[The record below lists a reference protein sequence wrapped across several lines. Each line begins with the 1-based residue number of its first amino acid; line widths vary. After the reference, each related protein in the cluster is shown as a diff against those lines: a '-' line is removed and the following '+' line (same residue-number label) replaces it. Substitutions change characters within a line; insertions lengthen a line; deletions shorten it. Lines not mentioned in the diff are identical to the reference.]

1 MDNQAIV
8 TVKDLRTHFYSEKRC
23 NKVLNGISFELYKG
37 RTLCVVG
44 ESGCGKSVTASC
56 VMQLLPKLSRIESGS
71 ITYHSDEGDIR
82 IDHLERNGKKMRSL
96 RGHDLAMIFQDPMTA
111 LNPVYTIGFQ
121 IGEGLQ
127 YHTKMDKKAR
137 RSRTLELLTQ
147 MGIATPEKRIDQ
159 YPHEFSGGMRQ
170 RAMIAMAMSC
180 EPKVL
185 IADEPT
191 TALDVT
197 IQAQIFELMERL
209 KREHDTAIMLITH
222 DMGVVSELA
231 DDVAVMYMG
240 NIVERG
246 SVHDVLKSPA
256 HPYTS
261 ALLRSIPV
269 LHHGKSQKLEPI
281 RGSTP
286 DPYDRPVGCQF
297 SPRCDYCCDKCNEMP
312 PETRVGENH
321 AVRCWNAHQVLSG
334 APAGSVPAEEVSK

>member
-1 MDNQAIV
+1 MEQQAII
-8 TVKDLRTHFYSEKRC
+8 TVENLKTYFYSNKRC
-23 NKVLNGISFELYKG
+23 NKVLNGVSFKLYKG
-37 RTLCVVG
+37 KTLCIVG

-71 ITYHSDEGDIR
+71 ITYHSGEGDIR
-82 IDHLERNGKKMRSL
+82 IDQLEKNGKKMRQL

-121 IGEGLQ
+121 IGENLK
-127 YHTKMDKKAR
+127 YHTEMKKPEQRA
-137 RSRTLELLTQ
+137 RTLELLTQ
-147 MGIATPEKRIDQ
+147 MGISTPDKRIDQ

-180 EPKVL
+180 NPKVL

-197 IQAQIFELMERL
+197 IQAQIFELMGKL
-209 KREHDTAIMLITH
+209 KEEHDTAIMLITH

-240 NIVERG
+240 NIVEQG
-246 SVHDVLKSPA
+246 TAVEVLKHPA

-261 ALLRSIPV
+261 ALLKSIPV
-269 LHHGKSQKLEPI
+269 LGKGKSQKLEAI
-281 RGSTP
+281 QGVTP
-286 DPYDRPVGCQF
+286 DPYDRPKGCQF
-297 SPRCDYCCDKCNEMP
+297 APRCNFACEKCMCEMP
-312 PETRVGENH
+312 PETNVSDGH
-321 AVRCWNAHQVLSG
+321 MVRCWNAERVYNK
-334 APAGSVPAEEVSK
+334 AGEEAAV